1 MNLSKRFSILALLL
15 HTLANARV
23 LVPVEEIEAYSLA
36 GPGGIATEFGA
47 GVASALQAP
56 ATLTPLVSGVA
67 AAGAKSVL
75 IQGSLGLLNH
85 QGNIGKAL
93 EDLGKPKALKSIA
106 TAIATAGLVGPA
118 PEGGVFSA
126 NFAENLAAHGVQ
138 HLSYGL
144 KAGAISFAIN
154 GGSA

>member
-1 MNLSKRFSILALLL
+1 MFSVRFLSLILL

-23 LVPVEEIEAYSLA
+23 FVPVEEVTAAKA
-36 GPGGIATEFGA
+36 GIQAIA
-47 GVASALQAP
+47 AS
-56 ATLTPLVSGVA
+56 TVVGTV
-67 AAGAKSVL
+67 
-75 IQGSLGLLNH
+75 NH
-85 QGNIGKAL
+85 QGNLGKAL

-154 GGSA
+154 GGSAKDALKSAGLLAASSAIQASVANELGVLR